1 MLPERLCHEG
11 KPQVGTGK
19 RSIARLHEGHWVQRL
34 GVQRRDRWHEV
45 QLLEGEAMNSIRT
58 GRKPTGTV
66 QRTKDGRWRARVTLS
81 DGSRQW
87 LAPFP
92 VGTSEAMAR
101 ERCAALTEQAFA
113 TGIKGT
119 GPKPSQADAKVSCEA
134 WVTFWLDERDRR
146 ALSSRVTKSGHW
158 RHHIAPVLGDKH
170 PKHWTRNGFRALSA
184 ALDTKVQKGAISWKS
199 AQDIW
204 GTATKMI
211 DDACNAKLSAIR
223 CRDDNPSLKVRGP
236 DRGAAVSKQYL
247 FPSEAYQLLTCE
259 AVPIP
264 WARLFAI
271 AIYTYC
277 RASELRA
284 LTWADVDL
292 EHNVIRVTK
301 SVAIGTDEIKSTK
314 SKRGRTIP
322 IEQALRPLLVQMHT
336 ESNGEGDLLPGM
348 PSPFNLSAGLKRWLK
363 VAEVDRASLT
373 SKGPSERPIR
383 FHDLR
388 ATGITWMAVRGDEP
402 QKIQARA
409 GHASFSTTQG
419 YIREAEVLTEG
430 FGEPFGPLP
439 SRLGQKF
446 CLRVLP
452 TDKKSSQK
460 QGKNGR
466 PQRDSNSCYSLERAV
481 SWAGLDDGDRKEAR
495 RLVCAPPRRKPCRY
509 FGPEPTAGRHSRG
522 KRHIIPSQNP

>member
-1 MLPERLCHEG
+1 M
-11 KPQVGTGK
+11 K
-19 RSIARLHEGHWVQRL
+19 
-34 GVQRRDRWHEV
+34 
-45 QLLEGEAMNSIRT
+45 RT

-66 QRTKDGRWRARVTLS
+66 QPTGDGRWRGRVTLN

-87 LAPFP
+87 LDPFP
-92 VGTSEAMAR
+92 AGTSEAMAR
-101 ERCAALTEQAFA
+101 ERTAALTEQAA
-113 TGIKGT
+113 AMGIKGT
-119 GPKPSQADAKVSCEA
+119 GPKPSKQEAKVSCEA

-146 ALSSRVTKSGHW
+146 GLSSRVTKDGHW
-158 RHHIAPVLGDKH
+158 RHHIAPVLSSKH
-170 PKHWTRNGFRALSA
+170 PKHWTRNDFRALSA
-184 ALDTKVQKGAISWKS
+184 ALDGKVRAGSLSWKS
-199 AQDIW
+199 AIDVW

-211 DDACNAKLSAIR
+211 DDACNAKSAAIR

-247 FPSEAYQLLTCE
+247 FPSEMNQLLACE
-259 AVPIP
+259 AVPLP
-264 WARLFAI
+264 WARLFTI
-271 AIYTYC
+271 AVYTYC

-284 LTWADVDL
+284 LTWDDVDL
-292 EHNVIRVTK
+292 QHNVIRITK
-301 SVAIGTDEIKSTK
+301 SIAIGKDEIKSTK

-322 IEQALRPLLVQMHT
+322 IESALRPLLVTMH
-336 ESNGEGDLLPGM
+336 GEVEGKGDLLPDM
-348 PSPFNLSAGLKRWLK
+348 PSAFNLSAGLKRWLK
-363 VAEVDRASLT
+363 VAKVDRASLT

-409 GHASFSTTQG
+409 GHSSFTTTQG
-419 YIREAEVLTEG
+419 YIREAEVLRDG

-452 TDKKSSQK
+452 TGEKSSQK
-460 QGKNGR
+460 QGKNVR

-481 SWAGLDDGDRKEAR
+481 SWAGLDDGDLKAAR
-495 RLVCAPPRRKPCRY
+495 RVVW
-509 FGPEPTAGRHSRG
+509 GPG
-522 KRHIIPSQNP
+522 